1 MYENKKPV
9 CVAATV
15 PKDLNIEKKRN
26 LVPISMS
33 TQYPG
38 YKHVEPYN
46 NYVAEVVFHI
56 LI

>member
-46 NYVAEVVFHI
+46 NYVAEVVFHY
-56 LI
+56 